1 MYSDGVP
8 ETWPEQRSR
17 ILSRSVPGTVVRV
30 AEVGSV
36 GHSLYM
42 NKMSTVLRARGM
54 DDARTLPLNYRIVE
68 KSRSEGDVR
77 FDRYLHGHP
86 SMRPFTSPNEFL
98 PHFIYLLDGGNGRC
112 ACKPCNMVSKI
123 QRPQSVPKK
132 LTTDSN
138 HSRKRPACIK
148 DSELP
153 SRTPSKKRLTTHRAP
168 PSSLPST
175 FVGAK
180 APRSVVGHK
189 SIEVLRTAFGIKAP
203 RPSPNTA
210 HHPLNTSCSI
220 PSSDSDSDSSSNSNS
235 DSDTDA
241 DTSNE
246 KDTSGAFKIGGSNA
260 FTAENGASSDL
271 DRPSTPSGLRDS
283 DIDSSSDSD
292 SDTSDSDS
300 EQTGNLQVRDVT
312 QSIIQASSPFFVPHI
327 NTSDFAAIAQ
337 TPNGIPFSIAN
348 QALENSSHF
357 EPSPFKNTLLPWEEN
372 RVSESPFGLNLNM
385 ADSPFGLTEMGWP
398 DLMESMIGGKAPSAI
413 TPPQPNIAPAAE
425 PVQVPSTSN
434 SLTTQR
440 WVPLRTSLS
449 NASLIQV
456 EGKVPS
462 LDSPDSL
469 ESSKSDQPAAK
480 MPFSVEPSSNRFSS
494 IASSTQ
500 PNHQS
505 AFRAAS
511 KTSSSTNSPHVL
523 SPHAPLTPTDSNCST
538 HNNFKDPIVPQT
550 PISLPWQ
557 RNKAAL
563 SRTSVEGTHVA
574 PRFRVSEL
582 VWVPCQFFNISNTT
596 SSFITFP
603 GLSNQEPPVQFNST
617 YFQPATLENPS
628 TIYHWPATIA
638 QIVYNSQ
645 HDQHAVPDRLQAIPL
660 RIDMSCPTTVRIT
673 SAFTFPATPEN
684 TRSSST
690 KLQPFCRMAPDSPSK
705 DISAQSKA
713 QPPSIETTW
722 TDTPSYSIHL
732 LCLPTHCA
740 TLCVHE
746 TALLPAHYGPA
757 QLVPAPVS
765 MMLRGIS
772 VAQMN
777 CVVEPCF
784 GSLGEFTVVSKE
796 RRLRRLSGSSLE
808 EEEGE
813 CCYGVAM
820 YLRALWS
827 ALQSCLPGTRLQ
839 VLDGEEGVGV
849 IVRGTVLRVGD
860 VVVAEVEEDI
870 SGENIGR
877 RKKRV
882 MKKLMRINGFL
893 EPELDACQDVVKVES
908 QAETRGRDKQI
919 RVQGIECEY
928 GVDGDIVDSVAYFLD
943 EDGLPCEGQD
953 ERITLQVDVQ
963 RIVGRLRRKQL

>member
-1 MYSDGVP
+1 MHSDGVP

-17 ILSRSVPGTVVRV
+17 ILSRSVPGAIVRV

-68 KSRSEGDVR
+68 KSRSESDVR
-77 FDRYLHGHP
+77 VDRYLHGHP
-86 SMRPFTSPNEFL
+86 SMRPYTSPNEFL

-112 ACKPCNMVSKI
+112 VCKLCNMLSKS
-123 QRPQSVPKK
+123 QKPQSAPKK
-132 LTTDSN
+132 LTADSN
-138 HSRKRPACIK
+138 RSRKRPACIK
-148 DSELP
+148 DSESP

-175 FVGAK
+175 SVGAK
-180 APRSVVGHK
+180 APRSIVGHK
-189 SIEVLRTAFGIKAP
+189 NINVLRTAFGIKAP
-203 RPSPNTA
+203 RFSSNTA

-220 PSSDSDSDSSSNSNS
+220 PLSDSDSDSNSNSNS

-246 KDTSGAFKIGGSNA
+246 NDTSGAFKIGGSKA
-260 FTAENGASSDL
+260 LTAENEASSDL

-300 EQTGNLQVRDVT
+300 EQTGNQQFHGVT

-327 NTSDFAAIAQ
+327 STSDFAPIAH
-337 TPNGIPFSIAN
+337 TPNGIPFSIVN
-348 QALENSSHF
+348 QALENSRHF
-357 EPSPFKNTLLPWEEN
+357 EPSPFRNTLPPWEEN
-372 RVSESPFGLNLNM
+372 RVSESPFGLNLSM
-385 ADSPFGLTEMGWP
+385 TDSPFGLTEMGWP

-413 TPPQPNIAPAAE
+413 TPPQPNIAPASE

-434 SLTTQR
+434 SSTTQR

-469 ESSKSDQPAAK
+469 ESSKSDQSAAK
-480 MPFSVEPSSNRFSS
+480 MPFSVEPSSTKYSS
-494 IASSTQ
+494 TASSTQ
-500 PNHQS
+500 SSHQS
-505 AFRAAS
+505 AFRATS
-511 KTSSSTNSPHVL
+511 NTSSSTNSPHIL
-523 SPHAPLTPTDSNCST
+523 SPRAPLTPTDSNCST
-538 HNNFKDPIVPQT
+538 HNLNFKDPIVPQT
-550 PISLPWQ
+550 PISLSLQ
-557 RNKAAL
+557 RNKATL
-563 SRTSVEGTHVA
+563 SKTSIEGTHVA
-574 PRFRVSEL
+574 PRFRVNEL

-645 HDQHAVPDRLQAIPL
+645 HDRHAVPDRLQAIPL

-684 TRSSST
+684 TRSSTT
-690 KLQPFCRMAPDSPSK
+690 KLQPFCRMAADSPSK

-722 TDTPSYSIHL
+722 TNTPSYSIHL

-746 TALLPAHYGPA
+746 TGLLPAHSGPD

-772 VAQMN
+772 LAQMN

-808 EEEGE
+808 EEGE

-827 ALQSCLPGTRLQ
+827 ALQSCLPGTSQQ

-877 RKKRV
+877 RKKRIV
-882 MKKLMRINGFL
+882 KKLLRISGFL
-893 EPELDACQDVVKVES
+893 EREPDACQDGVKIES
-908 QAETRGRDKQI
+908 EAETHDGNKQI

-928 GVDGDIVDSVAYFLD
+928 SVDGDIVDTVAYFVD
-943 EDGLPCEGQD
+943 DDGLPCEGQD
-953 ERITLQVDVQ
+953 ERVTLQVDVQ